1 VINFQAG
8 EKKLPAK
15 VKGLVFEIAAHRG
28 IPTVT
33 GHGGYIRAESVEGIG
48 LRAAAHQRGGRAD
61 GGILAKIRTKNAS
74 SNKALV
80 RGLLYLSQTKNRILV
95 ISGQKTNVVAYIM
108 VVVGISRTLV
118 RIWPYPNVRSLNKLL
133 ARYEAK

>member
-1 VINFQAG
+1 MINFQAG

-15 VKGLVFEIAAHRG
+15 VKGPIFEIAAYRG
-28 IPTVT
+28 IPTVA

-48 LRAAAHQRGGRAD
+48 LCAAAHQRGGHAD
-61 GGILAKIRTKNAS
+61 GGILAEIRTKTAS
-74 SNKALV
+74 SDKALV

-108 VVVGISRTLV
+108 VVVGISRTFVHL
-118 RIWPYPNVRSLNKLL
+118 INC
-133 ARYEAK
+133 